1 MFFVMIYLQ
10 CTYYKLINKIKKLC
24 INYPYLLVYK
34 YDVDSD
40 RKSVGFT
47 LGTQLLVHQIIEPW
61 LQKQFFDKKILIKQT
76 SDNFSS
82 IY

>member
-10 CTYYKLINKIKKLC
+10 CTYYKLINKLKKLLC

-40 RKSVGFT
+40 RKSVGY
-47 LGTQLLVHQIIEPW
+47 LPLVH
-61 LQKQFFDKKILIKQT
+61 
-76 SDNFSS
+76 N
-82 IY
+82 Y